1 MKPILKKEFADLVP
15 VSMSTLL
22 SWLQQYRVELQ
33 KLGQPVRGNTLNYLS
48 ALYICR
54 QQVIDPREIYP
65 NVTDEELSKAYNKIN
80 NKIYETATKNQ
91 EDVKLGRPQDR

>member
-22 SWLQQYRVELQ
+22 SWLKQYRVELI

-54 QQVIDPREIYP
+54 QQVIDTHEVYP
-65 NVTDEELSKAYNKIN
+65 DVTEEELSKAYTKIN
-80 NKIYETATKNQ
+80 NKIYETASK
-91 EDVKLGRPQDR
+91 D